1 MKAMYVPFWNDT
13 KGIPKCKILFH
24 FLLKNMPSTYLYVLT
39 KKGKLKTQ
47 EH

>member
-1 MKAMYVPFWNDT
+1 MYLF
-13 KGIPKCKILFH
+13 GMIPKEFQNGKILFH